1 MRSLGVSIRPSRS
14 LAAWLIGTSVAIGA
28 ANVRAADANHPAVV
42 ELFQSQGCSSC
53 PPANAN
59 VNTLSQRPDV
69 LALSFAVTYWDRLGW
84 KDTFGRPQFTERQ
97 WQYARAMRQQDVYTP
112 QVVVNGRVEGVGADP
127 GEIEGLMSRADRG
140 ASGPAVTLSDGS
152 AEIGAAPAPA
162 HAAEVWLV
170 RYDPRTL
177 EVQVRRG
184 ENAGKTLPHKNIVRE
199 LVRLGDW
206 SGQAERFSLT
216 ADDSGL
222 ATAIL
227 VQASGAGP
235 ILAAAKRK
243 PPTLSP

>member
-1 MRSLGVSIRPSRS
+1 
-14 LAAWLIGTSVAIGA
+14 
-28 ANVRAADANHPAVV
+28 
-42 ELFQSQGCSSC
+42 
-53 PPANAN
+53 
-59 VNTLSQRPDV
+59 
-69 LALSFAVTYWDRLGW
+69 
-84 KDTFGRPQFTERQ
+84 
-97 WQYARAMRQQDVYTP
+97 
-112 QVVVNGRVEGVGADP
+112 VVVNGRVEGVGADP

-140 ASGPAVTLSDGS
+140 VSGPAVTLSDGS

-222 ATAIL
+222 ATAI
-227 VQASGAGP
+227 SS
-235 ILAAAKRK
+235 R
-243 PPTLSP
+243 PPAPDLSSPPRSVNRRH